1 MVSPNLSR
9 IELVALVFLLQSAI
23 PAGLPSQAATS
34 SNTAAQ
40 LSSTA
45 SRDVGVVSVPDAAG
59 DTVSCYS
66 WSLVR
71 DMMVAPNQENPNR
84 DACGNAGVWHFL
96 GSAGFDH
103 APSSYYPLPF
113 FHTDVDAIEGMQ
125 GWMGAA
131 TYDGHH
137 VSTPMVVINTT
148 GETQYPVAGVT
159 FLPDTVHVHPA
170 PSQMIVV
177 GWRSPVNDWVTIRG
191 SVTSADNKPGDGV
204 RWFIDQGAT
213 TIALGAI
220 STGGSQSFRNS
231 VGGDG
236 LGRVLVQPGDF
247 IYFRVHPNGT
257 YFCDSTRLTI
267 SITRS
272 ETRLFFPILAH

>member
-1 MVSPNLSR
+1 MKSLCAFR
-9 IELVALVFLLQSAI
+9 VALTATLALLGFLARPGLESRA
-23 PAGLPSQAATS
+23 ATGSSVALGLPPM
-34 SNTAAQ
+34 
-40 LSSTA
+40 L
-45 SRDVGVVSVPDAAG
+45 VSDTGPVRVAG
-59 DTVSCYS
+59 GAEDSMSCYA
-66 WSLVR
+66 WSLAR
-71 DMMVAPNQENPNR
+71 EMMVAPNQENPNR
-84 DACGNAGVWHFL
+84 DACGNPGVWHFL
-96 GSAGFDH
+96 GSTGFDH
-103 APSSYYPLPF
+103 TPSSYYPLPY
-113 FHTDVDAIEGMQ
+113 FHTDVDAIDGME

-131 TYDGHH
+131 TFDGHH

-148 GETQYPVAGVT
+148 GETQHPVAGVT

-170 PSQMIVV
+170 PSQMIVI

-191 SVTSADNKPGDGV
+191 SVTSADSKPGDGV

-236 LGRVLVQPGDF
+236 LGRVLVQQGDF
-247 IYFRVHPNGT
+247 IYFLVHPNGT